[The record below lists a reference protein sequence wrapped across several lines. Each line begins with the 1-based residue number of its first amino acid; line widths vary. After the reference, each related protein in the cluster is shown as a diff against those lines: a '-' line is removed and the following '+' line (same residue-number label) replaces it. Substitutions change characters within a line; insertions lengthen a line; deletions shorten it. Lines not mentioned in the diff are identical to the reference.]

1 MGSDDDGCIWEPFLK
16 LKIAGAVYEF
26 WPQIGLI
33 FSHVEEINGI
43 VNSGVVKRF
52 CDGTEGET
60 GDEVSFGEVAM
71 EKQSFWSGFVNI

>member
-52 CDGTEGET
+52 CDGIRVDLQYVEYFT
-60 GDEVSFGEVAM
+60 FY
-71 EKQSFWSGFVNI
+71 SGLVQIN